1 MKKESTGFKIFDRIM
16 EKAHGRGRI
25 SHNCQIKECESGYI
39 YQMTCTEEEWDKNP
53 GSCEMCVPGKG
64 NAKSQKTYKKGGF
77 NWLGDS
83 DVFSERKI
91 SLQIM
96 LLKYGLSDKKGI
108 YNERKEMHKK
118 IDNLINTEETMLI
131 CMKFKDLK
139 HWRIFNI

>member
-1 MKKESTGFKIFDRIM
+1 MVDTDAVKYESLDDYLLTNPLSKLVYERNITYPKDI
-16 EKAHGRGRI
+16 KLPKTNPHRGP
-25 SHNCQIKECESGYI
+25 
-39 YQMTCTEEEWDKNP
+39 D
-53 GSCEMCVPGKG
+53 
-64 NAKSQKTYKKGGF
+64 KKGGF